1 MRTYLITTGL
11 LFAVIALLHTWEIID
26 RGHFVIEDPI
36 VVLAAAGL
44 AVWAWLMLKRTT
56 SSRVH

>member
-11 LFAVIALLHTWEIID
+11 LFAVIGVLHIWEIVD

-36 VVLAAAGL
+36 VVLAGAGL
-44 AVWAWLMLKRTT
+44 SVWAWTLNARLKST
-56 SSRVH
+56 

>member
-11 LFAVIALLHTWEIID
+11 LFAVICVLHIWEIVD
-26 RGHFVIEDPI
+26 RGHFVFEDPI

-44 AVWAWLMLKRTT
+44 SVWAWTLNARLKIT
-56 SSRVH
+56 